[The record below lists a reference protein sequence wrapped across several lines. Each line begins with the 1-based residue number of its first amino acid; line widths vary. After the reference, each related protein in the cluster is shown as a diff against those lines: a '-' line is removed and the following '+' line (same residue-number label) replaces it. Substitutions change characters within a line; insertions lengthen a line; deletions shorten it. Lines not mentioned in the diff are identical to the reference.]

1 MKTRLAFF
9 AFVLALALGA
19 TGEPLDILCTTTIV
33 GDVVRAVVGPDA
45 VVAVLFPPGLDPHAF
60 QVAPRDAIALETAD
74 VIFLSGAGLEAALVP
89 LLAAARGR
97 VVDLSAGLQL
107 RAHDDDDGEAAHGFA
122 DPHVWFDPWNVIEW
136 IHVIAQTLGEADP
149 ERAAAFAGRAAA
161 YSAELVS
168 LDEWIQGRVAA
179 LPPSSRQLVTDH
191 EAFGYFADRYGF
203 VAIGTVF
210 PGTSTLSEPSARDL
224 ALLEEAIRTSGVPAV
239 FVGTTVSATLAEQ
252 VATDTGVRIVFL
264 YTGSLSEPGG
274 PAATYLDF
282 MRFNVDQI
290 VSALTP

>member
-1 MKTRLAFF
+1 METRLAFLLLM
-9 AFVLALALGA
+9 LALGFGA
-19 TGEPLDILCTTTIV
+19 TGEPLDVLCSTTIV
-33 GDVVRAVVGPDA
+33 GDVVRAVAGADA

-60 QVAPRDAIALETAD
+60 QPATQDAIAFEAAD
-74 VIFLSGAGLEAALVP
+74 VVFLSGAGLESGLGP

-97 VVDLSAGLQL
+97 VVDLSAGLRL
-107 RAHDDDDGEAAHGFA
+107 RAHDDDDGETAHSFA

-136 IHVIAQTLGEADP
+136 VHVIAQTLGEADP
-149 ERAAAFAGRAAA
+149 EKADAFAGRGAS

-168 LDEWIQGRVAA
+168 LDAWIQGRVAA

-191 EAFGYFADRYGF
+191 EAFGYFADHYGF
-203 VAIGTVF
+203 AAIGTVF
-210 PGTSTLSEPSARDL
+210 PGTSTLAEPSARNL
-224 ALLEEAIRTSGVPAV
+224 ALLEEAIRASGVPAV

-252 VATDTGVRIVFL
+252 VAADTGVRIVFL
-264 YTGSLSEPGG
+264 YTGSLGEPGG

-282 MRFNVDQI
+282 MRFDVDQI